1 MNDRDIRRA
10 DRALRVKNFGLLHQ
24 QTIAALPKAAQLFGE
39 LDPLVAKLPVAQVG
53 QLRDPV
59 GKQAL
64 LDALFLDFKDIAR
77 TARSI
82 ALDEPGFFAAPFRFP
97 ADYSEKTC
105 TTHADALLTLLEDND
120 APVADGGDTPAEKT
134 TKAALR
140 AKFIAFALPA
150 DFVED
155 LREDRDAID
164 ERNTD
169 KHHDNFQGVLST
181 KEIDVVL
188 GQIQSVVTR
197 LDAVM
202 QNLFRRAPEK
212 LRAWQSASHIER
224 APVREAKEKDPKK
237 PADSPLTPP
246 A

>member
-1 MNDRDIRRA
+1 M
-10 DRALRVKNFGLLHQ
+10 
-24 QTIAALPKAAQLFGE
+24 
-39 LDPLVAKLPVAQVG
+39 AKLPVAQVG

-82 ALDEPGFFAAPFRFP
+82 ALDEPGFAAAPFRFP

-105 TTHADALLTLLEDND
+105 TTHADALLTLLEDNA
-120 APVADGGDTPAEKT
+120 APVADGGDTPAEKAA
-134 TKAALR
+134 KAALR
-140 AKFIAFALPA
+140 AKFVAFALPA

-202 QNLFRRAPEK
+202 QNPFRRAPEK